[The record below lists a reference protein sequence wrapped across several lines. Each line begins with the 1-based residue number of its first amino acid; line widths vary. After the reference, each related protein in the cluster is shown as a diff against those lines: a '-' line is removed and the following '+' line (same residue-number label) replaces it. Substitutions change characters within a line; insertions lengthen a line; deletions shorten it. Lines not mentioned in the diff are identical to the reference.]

1 MCDFRGFVDLRQEKR
16 RKTGVKRAFPAFSY
30 GREEKHGKYRAVTR
44 PTQWRAPLWGKE
56 KREKGEIARTRRVHS
71 QGYTY
76 IIYNRKNK
84 REKEMLMGRTEM
96 MGRMEKMEI

>member
-1 MCDFRGFVDLRQEKR
+1 MGDFREIGGKY
-16 RKTGVKRAFPAFSY
+16 P
-30 GREEKHGKYRAVTR
+30 KYRAVTR
-44 PTQWRAPLWGKE
+44 PTQWRTPLLGKWR
-56 KREKGEIARTRRVHS
+56 REKGKSALTGRVHS

-96 MGRMEKMEI
+96 MGRTERMERMEI